1 MSSLR
6 VSAVKINGD
15 RKRYNSISPINRPEM
30 HATDTKDSVSGLQP
44 LELNRELKTIPVKN
58 FHGVKVYTR
67 TSYLKALEEGN
78 LTSDKE
84 HLTVSI
90 SRKVDFSKDVAVFG
104 SKKLRDYIITSSDSF
119 QALYLSFIL
128 NTTFGKMGL
137 LNGGDREKSLTNIRA
152 VGRTMIPYPS
162 AETVLYCSTLEN
174 MIRFLGSIIDRLD
187 DVSNS
192 IKAARSF
199 LANVRE
205 YIVMEMIA
213 PEFFGSRDVHILESW
228 KETVNYFSL
237 ENMDRINKATP
248 ENSLEMTMALFDKCL
263 EFGNPLMQN
272 LNKMK
277 AYISD
282 IRVHF
287 EDLRR

>member
-6 VSAVKINGD
+6 VSTVKINGD
-15 RKRYNSISPINRPEM
+15 GKRYNSISPINRPEM

-44 LELNRELKTIPVKN
+44 LELNRELKTIPVKD

-67 TSYLKALEEGN
+67 TSYLKTMWEGN
-78 LTSDKE
+78 PMSDNE
-84 HLTVSI
+84 HMTVSV

-104 SKKLRDYIITSSDSF
+104 SKKLGDYIIASPDNF
-119 QALYLSFIL
+119 LALYLSFIL
-128 NTTFGKMGL
+128 NTAFGKMGL
-137 LNGGDREKSLTNIRA
+137 LNGGDPEKHVTNSRA
-152 VGRTMIPYPS
+152 VGRTMIPYTS
-162 AETVLYCSTLEN
+162 AETVLYCGTLEN
-174 MIRFLGSIIDRLD
+174 MIRFLNIVIDRKE
-187 DVSNS
+187 DVSN
-192 IKAARSF
+192 AVRTVRS
-199 LANVRE
+199 LLTNVRE

-213 PEFFGSRDVHILESW
+213 PDFFSSRDVHILESW
-228 KETVNYFSL
+228 KETVNYFSR
-237 ENMDRINKATP
+237 ENMDRINEATP
-248 ENSLEMTMALFDKCL
+248 ENSLALTMDLFDKCL

-272 LNKMK
+272 LNRMK